1 MVKEIADHS
10 KRSAVTMN
18 EAIIKVKNLLREDKS
33 FEEALHLLGK
43 ALKRGGERKCHI
55 AGA

>member
-1 MVKEIADHS
+1 MAKEIADHS

-33 FEEALHLLGK
+33 FEEAFHLLGK